1 MSQEFNGGGDRRQNG
16 WNEYSKL
23 VLKELETL
31 ADSIDSLRTEIQS
44 VKQEIAKMQVREDK
58 VKELQE
64 WKSKMDEAATP
75 TQVKEIVKQV
85 DDLKMFKTKAITV
98 FAVVQFLMA
107 AMTLLIRFMDR

>member
-1 MSQEFNGGGDRRQNG
+1 MSSDIPGDRRQNG

-58 VKELQE
+58 VNELKE
-64 WKSKMDEAATP
+64 WKSKMDEVATP
-75 TQVKEIVKQV
+75 TQIRDTLRQV
-85 DDLKMFKTKAITV
+85 EDLKLFKTKAITI
-98 FAVVQFLMA
+98 FAVVQFCMA
-107 AMTLLIRFMDR
+107 VFAIVVRVIDR

>member
-1 MSQEFNGGGDRRQNG
+1 MSGENSGDRRQNG

-31 ADSIDSLRTEIQS
+31 ADGIDSLRTEIQS

-58 VKELQE
+58 VNELKE

-75 TQVKEIVKQV
+75 TQIRDALRQV
-85 DDLKMFKTKAITV
+85 DDLKIFKTKAITV

-107 AMTLLIRFMDR
+107 ALTLLVRFIDR

>member
-1 MSQEFNGGGDRRQNG
+1 MSSDVTGDRRQNG

-31 ADSIDSLRTEIQS
+31 ADSIDSLRTEIQG

-64 WKSKMDEAATP
+64 WKSKMDDAATP
-75 TQVKEIVKQV
+75 TQIKETLKQV
-85 DDLKMFKTKAITV
+85 DDLKIFKTKAITV

-107 AMTLLIRFMDR
+107 VFAILVKFIDK

>member
-1 MSQEFNGGGDRRQNG
+1 MNSDSPGDRRQNG

-31 ADSIDSLRTEIQS
+31 ADSIDSLRTEIQG

-58 VKELQE
+58 VKELQV
-64 WKSKMDEAATP
+64 WKSKMDDAATP
-75 TQVKEIVKQV
+75 TQIKETLKQV
-85 DDLKMFKTKAITV
+85 DDLKLFKTKAITI

-107 AMTLLIRFMDR
+107 VFAILVKFMGN

>member
-1 MSQEFNGGGDRRQNG
+1 MSDDPSTDRRQNG

-58 VKELQE
+58 VKDLEA
-64 WKSKMDEAATP
+64 WKSKMDDAATP

-85 DDLKMFKTKAITV
+85 EDLKMFKTKAITV

-107 AMTLLIRFMDR
+107 VFALLVRFIDR

>member
-1 MSQEFNGGGDRRQNG
+1 MSGESSGDRRQNG

-31 ADSIDSLRTEIQS
+31 ADSIDSVRTEIQS

-58 VKELQE
+58 VKELE
-64 WKSKMDEAATP
+64 VWKSKMDDAATP
-75 TQVKEIVKQV
+75 TQMKEIVKQV

-107 AMTLLIRFMDR
+107 VFALLVRFIDR

>member
-1 MSQEFNGGGDRRQNG
+1 MSEDPMGDRRQNG

-31 ADSIDSLRTEIQS
+31 ADGIDSLRTEIQS

-58 VKELQE
+58 VNELKE

-75 TQVKEIVKQV
+75 TQIKDALRQV
-85 DDLKMFKTKAITV
+85 DDLKTFKTKAITV

-107 AMTLLIRFMDR
+107 ALTLLVRFIDR

>member
-1 MSQEFNGGGDRRQNG
+1 MSSDTSGDRRQNG

-58 VKELQE
+58 VKDLQE
-64 WKSKMDEAATP
+64 WKSKMDDAATP
-75 TQVKEIVKQV
+75 AQVKEIVKHV

-98 FAVVQFLMA
+98 FAMVQFVMA
-107 AMTLLIRFMDR
+107 AFAILVKFIDR

>member
-1 MSQEFNGGGDRRQNG
+1 MNQDSGGGDRRQNG

-58 VKELQE
+58 VKELE
-64 WKSKMDEAATP
+64 VWKSKMDEAATP

-107 AMTLLIRFMDR
+107 VFALLMRFIDR

>member
-1 MSQEFNGGGDRRQNG
+1 MSSEIPGDRRQNG

-31 ADSIDSLRTEIQS
+31 ADSIDSLRTEIQG

-58 VKELQE
+58 VKDLQE

-75 TQVKEIVKQV
+75 TQLKDTLKQV
-85 DDLKMFKTKAITV
+85 DDLKLFKTKAITV
-98 FAVVQFLMA
+98 FAVVQFCMA
-107 AMTLLIRFMDR
+107 VFAIVVRLIDK